1 MNERRFAHSNYDVC
15 DAAMRWLSMKYI
27 KIANKWIEVSDEE
40 AREYERAVVESNKD
54 QEVGDTY
61 YEYSNCKK
69 MSTETK
75 ALIITLIS
83 LISLPLLLQGMYIF
97 IEYWA
102 IDALQRLLIYVAM
115 LFSETDFAILPPET
129 AWWR

>member
-1 MNERRFAHSNYDVC
+1 
-15 DAAMRWLSMKYI
+15 MKYI

-75 ALIITLIS
+75 ALIIAIIS
-83 LISLPLLLQGMYIF
+83 FMALPLLLQGIYIF

-102 IDALQRLLIYVAM
+102 MDALQKLLIYWSI
-115 LFSETDFAILPPET
+115 LFSETDFAHLPPEW